1 MHKPKS
7 PVCFTICS
15 ETSNIF
21 IHINRYTCFH
31 IQYHY
36 AIFPTPSFLSATSDR
51 KSRSNS
57 ILCQMVSLV
66 AVGSYLVSRLAVNKC
81 CWSSGSSSR

>member
-21 IHINRYTCFH
+21 IHIHTCFH

-36 AIFPTPSFLSATSDR
+36 AYFSDPFI
-51 KSRSNS
+51 S
-57 ILCQMVSLV
+57 
-66 AVGSYLVSRLAVNKC
+66 KC
-81 CWSSGSSSR
+81 YQ

>member
-31 IQYHY
+31 IQYS
-36 AIFPTPSFLSATSDR
+36 INFPTPSFLSATSNS
-51 KSRSNS
+51 KSHSVYS
-57 ILCQMVSLV
+57 LCQMGSLV
-66 AVGSYLVSRLAVNKC
+66 PVGSYLVSRLAVV
-81 CWSSGSSSR
+81 